1 MSHFKERF
9 PIRLTQTLTEESSIH
24 ECVFEG
30 FVWSGSG
37 GGAYVDG
44 KFKLSVSGS
53 TFLACES
60 GLNGGGLC
68 VGTTESNSRRNTF
81 VSCRCSQWGFG
92 LFQASHTS
100 NTHNLSSCLLCCY
113 KEINGECYATII
125 QKNGLSMMKEV
136 NGSHLSSVGRECG
149 YHHHNGPSSHVIFLT
164 FTSCSGPYVSSFHC
178 IEVPMQVQENVCTIN
193 SSVKISVIVLYTGLH
208 SGKNFIVTET
218 KQFIARDRIHS
229 GSINFHESI
238 FGGSPITASW
248 LATTDC
254 SFSYDRELLNQ
265 KFGDRLI
272 CFHQA
277 TSLFT
282 LTDFGTRLVSII
294 VYSVSILVITM

>member
-1 MSHFKERF
+1 
-9 PIRLTQTLTEESSIH
+9 
-24 ECVFEG
+24 
-30 FVWSGSG
+30 
-37 GGAYVDG
+37 
-44 KFKLSVSGS
+44 
-53 TFLACES
+53 
-60 GLNGGGLC
+60 
-68 VGTTESNSRRNTF
+68 
-81 VSCRCSQWGFG
+81 
-92 LFQASHTS
+92 
-100 NTHNLSSCLLCCY
+100 
-113 KEINGECYATII
+113 
-125 QKNGLSMMKEV
+125 MMKEV

-149 YHHHNGPSSHVIFLT
+149 YHNHAGPSSHVIFLT
-164 FTSCSGPYVSSFHC
+164 FSSCSGPYVSSFHC
-178 IEVPMQVQENVCTIN
+178 TEVPIQVQENVCTTN
-193 SSVKISVIVLYTGLH
+193 SSVKISVIVLYAGFH
-208 SGKNFIVTET
+208 SAKNFIVTET
-218 KQFIARDRIHS
+218 KQFITRCS
-229 GSINFHESI
+229 GWYGSIVFQDSI